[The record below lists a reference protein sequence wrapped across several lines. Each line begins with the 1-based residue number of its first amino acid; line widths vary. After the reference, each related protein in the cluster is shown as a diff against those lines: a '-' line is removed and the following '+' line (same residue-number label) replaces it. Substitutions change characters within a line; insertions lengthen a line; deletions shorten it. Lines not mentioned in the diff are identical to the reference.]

1 MKNIVRKDFTL
12 IELLVVI
19 AIIAILAAM
28 LLPALNKARDRS
40 KSTACLNNLK
50 QCGIASQL
58 YMNDFKGRF
67 HMMYYYGNAGY
78 SWAFGLWK
86 TSRNA
91 YLSFN
96 EVTVSDG
103 AHVLPESAVTRC
115 PSARFFNDTPDGL
128 GAYSS
133 FGAASLNSGGKLPD
147 AVGNYCIDRVNID
160 GKTQLI
166 FFQNRCKSPSGMI
179 FFADSSY
186 GGADA
191 EKSAANFYLGSQSWA
206 GNRCGCVIRIAPMSC
221 GPMAMPRPV
230 RAESWPRP
238 PSQVRSLFEING
250 NAIEL

>member
-206 GNRCGCVIRIAPMSC
+206 GNR
-221 GPMAMPRPV
+221 V
-230 RAESWPRP
+230 RLRHSDRANVVWADGHATSSSSGELATS